1 MVGDEINY
9 TEARQ
14 LAEGRLKLA
23 SEARA
28 KAERRVRSVESESRS
43 ITDETSRIE
52 LDIEDA
58 LADGRAVQKLRDRR
72 RKATERVEDLHADH
86 QALVS
91 HLERARS
98 KERDAQL
105 EVAVARRRE
114 LQAEGAALAREIR
127 ESLAKIEQ
135 AFERWRSLSKDDR
148 SAKDIVRSIDP
159 DEVATL
165 PDFEYATAVDP
176 NFEAAILNVI
186 AESRR
191 AEAQLSTRVVHVG

>member
-1 MVGDEINY
+1 MGGEINY

-23 SEARA
+23 AGVRE
-28 KAERRVRSVESESRS
+28 KAARRVRSVESESRS

-52 LDIEDA
+52 IEIEDA

-91 HLERARS
+91 HLDRARE

-127 ESLAKIEQ
+127 ESLAKIED
-135 AFERWRSLSKDDR
+135 AFKRWRSLSKEDR
-148 SAKDIVRSIDP
+148 SAKDIIRSIDA
-159 DEVATL
+159 DAVATL

-191 AEAQLSTRVVHVG
+191 AEAQVSMRAVHVG